1 MRVIVTVDDR
11 GGVLFNHRRQS
22 SDRVVRRKIEELSEG
37 HALWM
42 TKYTASQFL
51 TLPEQARL
59 SEQPLRDAGPE
70 DYCFVEGEPLLPYKD
85 DMEEL
90 VRILWNRKYPGSV
103 MPVCAPR
110 PRNSGCGLP
119 RGKPWM
125 ICCRKPLRW
134 CGKLPAGCWGCAISM
149 YS

>member
-1 MRVIVTVDDR
+1 
-11 GGVLFNHRRQS
+11 
-22 SDRVVRRKIEELSEG
+22 
-37 HALWM
+37 M

-90 VRILWNRKYPGSV
+90 VRILWNRKYPGRTRMIWKSW
-103 MPVCAPR
+103 
-110 PRNSGCGLP
+110 SESCGTGNIRAMCSWTLI
-119 RGKPWM
+119 RRSAAWSLRAQRTSRD
-125 ICCRKPLRW
+125 ILTRK
-134 CGKLPAGCWGCAISM
+134 
-149 YS
+149 